1 MAMPIKFVIDKT
13 NLSSFN
19 KFDFYFAHN
28 IYNYTVFDRNQKD
41 LDFEFVEFVDDT
53 YPIPQIGLKSMAITG
68 RTGINY
74 CMTLDTC
81 EFKFKFKGCPAQC
94 IVEKEK
100 EMPITISC
108 DDKIYYKITV
118 WFNTTD
124 GSSLGNIEA
133 KISSSGL
140 SYYKYTVDTEG
151 RAQCN
156 ATGVTP
162 TVSAITHKKEGE
174 LFDELIR
181 KSISYAEKYMND
193 CDFDSNK
200 LNIYMNDDG
209 YWEKIITRK
218 KRDMDTIYLP
228 KKDKDMII
236 DDINKF
242 LEPKTKARY
251 DNLGRTHKRVY
262 LFEGLPGSGKTSFI
276 AALASMID
284 YDIATITFTDKVTD
298 GKLMRLIKNIPDKT
312 FLVLEDIDVLF
323 TERKKN
329 DNHKNQVTF
338 SGILNS
344 LDGITTKEG
353 FICFMTTNYKNMLD
367 SALLRPGR
375 IDKQL
380 EFKHANKEQIHT
392 MFTKFMADGYT
403 LEKFT
408 EFYTKFKELKVE
420 VTMSL
425 IQEYM
430 FKYLDDPESAIKNVD
445 EIKTLHM
452 ACVTDKKGELYT

>member
-1 MAMPIKFVIDKT
+1 LLYCVHYKMPTPIKFVIDKT
-13 NLSSFN
+13 NPVAFN

-28 IYNYTVFDRNQKD
+28 IYNYTIFDRKQKD
-41 LDFEFVEFVDDT
+41 SDFEFVEFVDDT
-53 YPIPQIGLKSMAITG
+53 YPIPRIGLKTMAITG
-68 RTGINY
+68 RKGINY
-74 CMTLDTC
+74 CMSLDTC
-81 EFKFKFKGCPAQC
+81 EFKFKFKGYPAQC
-94 IVEKEK
+94 IVEKDK
-100 EMPITISC
+100 EIPITISSE
-108 DDKIYYKITV
+108 DKIYYKIMV
-118 WFNTTD
+118 WFVNLSDSNT
-124 GSSLGNIEA
+124 
-133 KISSSGL
+133 IS
-140 SYYKYTVDTEG
+140 
-151 RAQCN
+151 A
-156 ATGVTP
+156 
-162 TVSAITHKKEGE
+162 GE
-174 LFDELIR
+174 LFDNLI
-181 KSISYAEKYMND
+181 KNTISYAEKYMND

-200 LNIYMNDDG
+200 LNIYMNDEG
-209 YWEKIITRK
+209 YWERVITRK

-228 KKDKDMII
+228 KKDKELLIN
-236 DDINKF
+236 DINKF
-242 LEPKTKARY
+242 LEPETKARY
-251 DNLGRTHKRVY
+251 DSLGRTHKRVY
-262 LFEGLPGSGKTSFI
+262 LFEGLPGAGKTSFI
-276 AALASMID
+276 AALASLFD

-298 GKLMRLIKNIPDKT
+298 GTLMRLIKNIPDKT

-338 SGILNS
+338 SGVLKS
-344 LDGITTKEG
+344 LDGITTKDG

-403 LEKFT
+403 LEKFS

-430 FKYLDDPESAIKNVD
+430 FKYLDDPDSAITNIE

-452 ACVTDKKGELYT
+452 ACTTDKKGELYT

>member
-1 MAMPIKFVIDKT
+1 MPTPIKFVIDKT
-13 NLSSFN
+13 NLTAFN

-28 IYNYTVFDRNQKD
+28 IYNCTVFERNQKD
-41 LDFEFVEFVDDT
+41 PDFEFVEFVDDT
-53 YPIPQIGLKSMAITG
+53 YPIQRIGLKTMAITG
-68 RTGINY
+68 RKGINY

-81 EFKFKFKGCPAQC
+81 EFKFKFKGCAAQC
-94 IVEKEK
+94 IVEKDK
-100 EMPITISC
+100 ETPITIAM

-118 WFNTTD
+118 WFDNSSTSNTM
-124 GSSLGNIEA
+124 SN
-133 KISSSGL
+133 
-140 SYYKYTVDTEG
+140 
-151 RAQCN
+151 
-156 ATGVTP
+156 
-162 TVSAITHKKEGE
+162 GE
-174 LFDELIR
+174 LFDGLI
-181 KSISYAEKYMND
+181 KNTISYAEKYMND
-193 CDFDSNK
+193 CDSDSNK

-209 YWEKIITRK
+209 YWERVITRK

-228 KKDKDMII
+228 KKDKDMLIN
-236 DDINKF
+236 DINKF
-242 LEPKTKARY
+242 LEPETKIRY
-251 DNLGRTHKRVY
+251 DSLGRTHKRVY
-262 LFEGLPGSGKTSFI
+262 LFEGLPGAGKTSFI

-298 GKLMRLIKNIPDKT
+298 GTLMRLIKNIPEKT

-338 SGILNS
+338 SGVLNS
-344 LDGITTKEG
+344 LDGITTKDG

-375 IDKQL
+375 IDKQF

-403 LEKFT
+403 PEKFT
-408 EFYTKFKELKVE
+408 EFYSKFKELKVE

-430 FKYLDDPESAIKNVD
+430 FKYLDDPDNAITNID
-445 EIKTLHM
+445 EIKTLYTS
-452 ACVTDKKGELYT
+452 CVTDKKGELYT